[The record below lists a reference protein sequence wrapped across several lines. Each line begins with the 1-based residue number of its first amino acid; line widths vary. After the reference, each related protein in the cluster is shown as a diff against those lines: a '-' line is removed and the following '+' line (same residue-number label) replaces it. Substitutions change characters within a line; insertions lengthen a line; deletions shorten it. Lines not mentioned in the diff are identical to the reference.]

1 MNSDSPNETGV
12 LADDN
17 FKFEDILF
25 FRLFIQIFFF
35 GNHCHEVQCII
46 MLGAKVRTTP
56 MFPIHKVGTRRD
68 Q

>member
-35 GNHCHEVQCII
+35 WES
-46 MLGAKVRTTP
+46 LS
-56 MFPIHKVGTRRD
+56 RD
-68 Q
+68 AMYNNAGRKSSDHSDVSHP